1 MLCYLCTQVTLFYT
15 DSPTNPH
22 LKCIDIKL
30 VAELCHPKGTLVCI
44 DSTLAS
50 PINQKPL
57 TLGADIV
64 VHSATK
70 YIASHH
76 DVSRPRSH
84 INLHVDNLYYCF
96 VTVVSTINFFE
107 GKCLLSIT

>member
-1 MLCYLCTQVTLFYT
+1 MNVCWSFLTLRCLAMMQVTLFYT
-15 DSPTNPH
+15 DCPTNPH

-30 VAELCHPKGTLVCI
+30 VAELCHHKGALVCI

-70 YIASHH
+70 YIAGHH
-76 DVSRPRSH
+76 DVSSYPRSD
-84 INLHVDNLYYCF
+84 VF
-96 VTVVSTINFFE
+96 S
-107 GKCLLSIT
+107 

>member
-1 MLCYLCTQVTLFYT
+1 MVSNMLNYLRMQVTLFYT

-30 VAELCHPKGTLVCI
+30 VAELCHRRGTLVCI

-57 TLGADIV
+57 TLGTDII

-70 YIASHH
+70 YIAGHH
-76 DVSRPRSH
+76 DVSSRLDH
-84 INLHVDNLYYCF
+84 IASLRQLVPVPF
-96 VTVVSTINFFE
+96 
-107 GKCLLSIT
+107 

>member
-1 MLCYLCTQVTLFYT
+1 VTLFYT

-30 VAELCHPKGTLVCI
+30 VAKLCHRKGTLVCI

-57 TLGADIV
+57 TLGAGIV

-70 YIASHH
+70 YIAGHH
-76 DVSRPRSH
+76 DVSSCPDH
-84 INLHVDNLYYCF
+84 ISSLRQLFLNLHPNVTSAYCKLTNAF
-96 VTVVSTINFFE
+96 GLAI
-107 GKCLLSIT
+107 

>member
-1 MLCYLCTQVTLFYT
+1 MNVCWSFLTLRCLAMMQVTLFYT
-15 DSPTNPH
+15 DCPTNPH
-22 LKCIDIKL
+22 LK
-30 VAELCHPKGTLVCI
+30 CI

-70 YIASHH
+70 YIAGHH
-76 DVSRPRSH
+76 DVSSYPRSD
-84 INLHVDNLYYCF
+84 VF
-96 VTVVSTINFFE
+96 S
-107 GKCLLSIT
+107 

>member
-1 MLCYLCTQVTLFYT
+1 MMQVTLFYT
-15 DSPTNPH
+15 DCPTNPH

-30 VAELCHPKGTLVCI
+30 VADLCHRRGALVCI

-70 YIASHH
+70 YIAGHH
-76 DVSRPRSH
+76 DVSKHFCSQIIAPPFCYFISKISSCH
-84 INLHVDNLYYCF
+84 
-96 VTVVSTINFFE
+96 
-107 GKCLLSIT
+107 SISGHRRMHQWL

>member
-1 MLCYLCTQVTLFYT
+1 MQVTLFYT

-30 VAELCHPKGTLVCI
+30 VAELCHLKGTLVCI

-70 YIASHH
+70 YIAGHH
-76 DVSRPRSH
+76 DVSSCLDHMFSRRQLVFLQLPLDS
-84 INLHVDNLYYCF
+84 LYYH
-96 VTVVSTINFFE
+96 
-107 GKCLLSIT
+107 